1 MEQTSLLLL
10 GILVLAFCI
19 CGFVFLSRKKKD
31 SASAPA
37 EEPVPSPAEEP
48 VPALG
53 EPDDLVVVDPTRPD
67 DPKGAI
73 LIYRQEGLFV
83 YDGVRIPIAGIKDV
97 SFINA
102 SNPYLPEAYHLLLG
116 MQDGQVLHIPAGSDR
131 TLAAELAGRL
141 RELIG

>member
-10 GILVLAFCI
+10 GILVLVFCI
-19 CGFVFLSRKKKD
+19 CGFIVLPRKKKNP
-31 SASAPA
+31 APA
-37 EEPVPSPAEEP
+37 PAEEP

-53 EPDDLVVVDPTRPD
+53 EPDDLVVIDPTRPD

-73 LIYRQEGLFV
+73 LLYRREGLLV
-83 YDGVRIPIAGIKDV
+83 YDGIRIPVAGIKDV

-102 SNPYLPEAYHLLLG
+102 SNPYLPEAYHILLG
-116 MQDGQVLHIPAGSDR
+116 MQDGQVLHIPAGNDR

>member
-10 GILVLAFCI
+10 GILVLVFCI
-19 CGFVFLSRKKKD
+19 CGFIVLSRKKKNPAP
-31 SASAPA
+31 ASA
-37 EEPVPSPAEEP
+37 EGP

-53 EPDDLVVVDPTRPD
+53 EPDDLVVIDPTRPD

-73 LIYRQEGLFV
+73 LLYRREGLLV
-83 YDGVRIPIAGIKDV
+83 YDGIRIPVAGIKDV

-116 MQDGQVLHIPAGSDR
+116 MQDGQVLHIPAGNDR
-131 TLAAELAGRL
+131 TLAAELAGQL

>member
-10 GILVLAFCI
+10 GILVLVFCI
-19 CGFVFLSRKKKD
+19 CGFIVLSRKKKNP
-31 SASAPA
+31 APAPA
-37 EEPVPSPAEEP
+37 EEPVQ
-48 VPALG
+48 ALG
-53 EPDDLVVVDPTRPD
+53 EPDDLVVIDPTRPD
-67 DPKGAI
+67 DPRGAI
-73 LIYRQEGLFV
+73 LLYRREGLLV
-83 YDGVRIPIAGIKDV
+83 YDGIRIPVAGIKDV

-116 MQDGQVLHIPAGSDR
+116 MQDGQVLHIPAGNDR

>member
-1 MEQTSLLLL
+1 MEQMSLLLL
-10 GILVLAFCI
+10 GILVLVFCI
-19 CGFVFLSRKKKD
+19 CGFIVLPRKKKNP
-31 SASAPA
+31 APA
-37 EEPVPSPAEEP
+37 PAEEP

-53 EPDDLVVVDPTRPD
+53 EPDGLVVIDPTRPD

-73 LIYRQEGLFV
+73 LLYRREGLLV
-83 YDGVRIPIAGIKDV
+83 YDGIRIPIAGIKDV

-116 MQDGQVLHIPAGSDR
+116 MQDGQVLHLPAGNDR
-131 TLAAELAGRL
+131 TLADELAGQL

>member
-10 GILVLAFCI
+10 GILVLVFCI
-19 CGFVFLSRKKKD
+19 CGFVFLSRKKKN
-31 SASAPA
+31 SAPA
-37 EEPVPSPAEEP
+37 SAAEPVPSPAEES

-116 MQDGQVLHIPAGSDR
+116 MEDGQVFHIPAGSDR
-131 TLAAELAGRL
+131 TFVSDLAGRL

>member
-10 GILVLAFCI
+10 GILVLVFCI
-19 CGFVFLSRKKKD
+19 CGFIVLSRKKKNP
-31 SASAPA
+31 APA
-37 EEPVPSPAEEP
+37 PAEEP

-53 EPDDLVVVDPTRPD
+53 EPDGLVVIDPTRPD

-73 LIYRQEGLFV
+73 LLYRREGLLV
-83 YDGVRIPIAGIKDV
+83 YDGIRIPVAGIKDV

-116 MQDGQVLHIPAGSDR
+116 MQDGQVLHIPAGNDR

>member
-10 GILVLAFCI
+10 GILVLVFCI
-19 CGFVFLSRKKKD
+19 CGFIVLSRKKKNPAP
-31 SASAPA
+31 ASA
-37 EEPVPSPAEEP
+37 EGP

-53 EPDDLVVVDPTRPD
+53 EPDGLVVIDPTRPD

-73 LIYRQEGLFV
+73 LLYRREGLLV
-83 YDGVRIPIAGIKDV
+83 YDGIRIPVAGIKDV

-116 MQDGQVLHIPAGSDR
+116 MQDGQVLHIPAGNDR
-131 TLAAELAGRL
+131 TLAAELAGQL

>member
-1 MEQTSLLLL
+1 MEQMSLLLL
-10 GILVLAFCI
+10 GILVLVFCI
-19 CGFVFLSRKKKD
+19 CGFIVLPRKKKNP
-31 SASAPA
+31 APA
-37 EEPVPSPAEEP
+37 PAEEP

-53 EPDDLVVVDPTRPD
+53 EPDGLVVIDPTRPD

-73 LIYRQEGLFV
+73 LLYRREGLLV
-83 YDGVRIPIAGIKDV
+83 YDGIRIPIAGIKDV

-116 MQDGQVLHIPAGSDR
+116 MQDGQVLHIPAGNDR
-131 TLAAELAGRL
+131 TLADELAGQL

>member
-10 GILVLAFCI
+10 GILVLVFCI
-19 CGFVFLSRKKKD
+19 CGFIVLSRKKKNPAP
-31 SASAPA
+31 ASA
-37 EEPVPSPAEEP
+37 EGP

-53 EPDDLVVVDPTRPD
+53 EPDDLVVIDPTRPD
-67 DPKGAI
+67 NPKGAI
-73 LIYRQEGLFV
+73 LLYRREGLLV
-83 YDGVRIPIAGIKDV
+83 YDGIRIPVAGIKDV

-116 MQDGQVLHIPAGSDR
+116 MQDGQVLHIPAGNDR
-131 TLAAELAGRL
+131 TLAAELAGQL

>member
-10 GILVLAFCI
+10 GILVLVFCI
-19 CGFVFLSRKKKD
+19 CGFIVLSRKKKNP
-31 SASAPA
+31 APA
-37 EEPVPSPAEEP
+37 PAEEP

-53 EPDDLVVVDPTRPD
+53 EPDDLVVIDPTRPD

-73 LIYRQEGLFV
+73 LLYRREGLLV
-83 YDGVRIPIAGIKDV
+83 YDGIRIPIAGIKDV

-116 MQDGQVLHIPAGSDR
+116 MQDGQVLHIPAGNDR

>member
-10 GILVLAFCI
+10 GILVLVFCI
-19 CGFVFLSRKKKD
+19 CGFIVLSRKKKNP
-31 SASAPA
+31 APA
-37 EEPVPSPAEEP
+37 PAEEP

-53 EPDDLVVVDPTRPD
+53 EPDGLVVIDPTRPD

-73 LIYRQEGLFV
+73 LLYRREGLLV
-83 YDGVRIPIAGIKDV
+83 YDGIRIPVAGIKDV

-116 MQDGQVLHIPAGSDR
+116 MQDGQVLHIPAGNDR
-131 TLAAELAGRL
+131 TLAAELAGQL

>member
-10 GILVLAFCI
+10 GILVLVFCI
-19 CGFVFLSRKKKD
+19 CGFIVLSRKKKNPAP
-31 SASAPA
+31 ASA
-37 EEPVPSPAEEP
+37 EGP

-53 EPDDLVVVDPTRPD
+53 EPDGLVVIDPTRPD

-73 LIYRQEGLFV
+73 LLYRREGLLV
-83 YDGVRIPIAGIKDV
+83 YDGIRIPVAGIKDV

-102 SNPYLPEAYHLLLG
+102 SNPYLPESYHLLLG
-116 MQDGQVLHIPAGSDR
+116 MQDGQVLHIPAGNDR
-131 TLAAELAGRL
+131 TLAAELAGQL

>member
-10 GILVLAFCI
+10 GILVLVFCI
-19 CGFVFLSRKKKD
+19 CGFIVLSRKKKNC
-31 SASAPA
+31 APA
-37 EEPVPSPAEEP
+37 PAEEP

-53 EPDDLVVVDPTRPD
+53 EPDGLVVIDPTRPD

-83 YDGVRIPIAGIKDV
+83 YDGVRIPIADIKDV

-116 MQDGQVLHIPAGSDR
+116 MQDGQVLHIPAGNDR